1 MTSYDDAFVITSIT
15 NVIDHVYFLLLSP
28 IHGHI
33 WLLNAEFNKQKLCQ
47 KQLNFFFVLIFR
59 IDGSCKL
66 TVPYYFL
73 LEQYVIL
80 FSRMGSCKTTMND
93 FILIVIDLIE

>member
-15 NVIDHVYFLLLSP
+15 NLIDHVHFLLLSP

-33 WLLNAEFNKQKLCQ
+33 WILNAEFNKQKLCQ
-47 KQLNFFFVLIFR
+47 KATQIFVLIFR

-66 TVPYYFL
+66 TVPYYIL
-73 LEQYVIL
+73 L
-80 FSRMGSCKTTMND
+80 
-93 FILIVIDLIE
+93 